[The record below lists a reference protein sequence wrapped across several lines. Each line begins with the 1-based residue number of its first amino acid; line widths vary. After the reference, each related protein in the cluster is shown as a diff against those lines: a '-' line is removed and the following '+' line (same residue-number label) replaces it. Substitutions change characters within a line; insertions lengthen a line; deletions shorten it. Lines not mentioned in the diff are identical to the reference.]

1 MFPYAGPVCNL
12 KLTEYPPYSER
23 AETMKPPNQ
32 TAQTL
37 AVQQQ
42 NSLSQTRTPC
52 STNQYPCR
60 WDTLDK
66 TLNLLI
72 EQEESLLGDALTQCN
87 LLLEESNL
95 QVEEIKEFLQDED
108 EPK

>member
-1 MFPYAGPVCNL
+1 
-12 KLTEYPPYSER
+12 
-23 AETMKPPNQ
+23 MKPPNE

-42 NSLSQTRTPC
+42 NSLSQSRPQD
-52 STNQYPCR
+52 STKQYPCR

-66 TLNLLI
+66 ALNLLI
-72 EQEESLLGDALTQCN
+72 EREESLLRDALTQCN

-95 QVEEIKEFLQDED
+95 QVEEIKDFLHDED
-108 EPK
+108 ET